1 MSFVEVEF
9 DEFDSWDKTA
19 TKFKKTI
26 CTFEMNLPDSFYN
39 AILYG
44 LIFKLSKNEQ
54 GIDKSK
60 MLQIVE
66 KYFLKNYMIKKKCSS
81 LICLCNFEKKKLRCQ
96 SDFNGKKT
104 FFKCLQTTR
113 KFRHIIQKG
122 VQGKN
127 KQLCHLMSLKN
138 LAVTT

>member
-44 LIFKLSKNEQ
+44 LIFKLSKDEQ
-54 GIDKSK
+54 GIDKSR
-60 MLQIVE
+60 MLQIVG

-81 LICLCNFEKKKLRCQ
+81 LICLCNFEKRSYVANQILMEKKLFLSVYKQ
-96 SDFNGKKT
+96 HVSSGTSSKKVYRVKINN
-104 FFKCLQTTR
+104 FV
-113 KFRHIIQKG
+113 I
-122 VQGKN
+122 
-127 KQLCHLMSLKN
+127 LCH
-138 LAVTT
+138 